1 MKHKEQLT
9 KNTEETKKRKFT
21 SFLYEIPCKILKIGE
36 RVIKRDPNLK
46 RLEEAVQKLDKVSA
60 DVTTFLRLL
69 DSVKQEQK
77 EQEVDFYKARETGSL
92 PTTNDLIGRG

>member
-1 MKHKEQLT
+1 MMMCCGVLEVQCKSVLT
-9 KNTEETKKRKFT
+9 
-21 SFLYEIPCKILKIGE
+21 
-36 RVIKRDPNLK
+36 
-46 RLEEAVQKLDKVSA
+46 
-60 DVTTFLRLL
+60 VTTFLRLL